1 MRVLSD
7 LTDAEVSA
15 AVTAAGGQ
23 SFQAKQVLHWLWK
36 HGVDDFAQMRN
47 VPAKLQQ
54 ALAAGHALRHGTIA
68 KVDAAEDGTTKL
80 LVALRDRET
89 VECVIIP
96 DGERTTL
103 CISTQV
109 GCPVGCVFCASGMF
123 GVRRNLSA
131 GEIAEQV
138 LLARSQL
145 PAGRRLT
152 NLVVMGMGEPMLNLD
167 ALLPALQRIHDSAGI
182 DMGARRITVSTSG
195 YPRQMERFAAADASY
210 NLAVSLH
217 AADDTL
223 RKQLVPTATASV
235 AEIVAAA
242 HRYFGQK
249 GREVTYEVVLLD
261 GVNDR
266 AQDAVTMVE
275 VLGALPC
282 TVNLIPWNP
291 VEEIASR
298 TGLRRPQGHRVDGF
312 ADLLRRGGLNV
323 TVRRQ
328 RGADRSAACGQ
339 LRLRQLDA
347 TDRPAASC

>member
-7 LTDAEVSA
+7 LTDAEVAA
-15 AVTAAGGQ
+15 AVVAAGGKA
-23 SFQAKQVLHWLWK
+23 FQAKQVLHWLWK
-36 HGVDDFAQMRN
+36 HGVTEWAQMRN
-47 VPAKLQQ
+47 VPTRLQE
-54 ALAAGHALRHGTIA
+54 ALAQDHALRHGTISKA
-68 KVDAAEDGTTKL
+68 DEAEDGTQKL
-80 LVALRDRET
+80 LVALRDGET
-89 VECVIIP
+89 VECVVIP

-103 CISTQV
+103 CISSQV

-138 LLARSQL
+138 LLAKSRL

-152 NLVVMGMGEPMLNLD
+152 NLVVMGMGEPMLNLE

-195 YPRQMERFAAADASY
+195 YPRQMERFAAADPSY

-223 RKQLVPTATASV
+223 RQQLVPTATASV

-261 GVNDR
+261 GKNDR
-266 AQDAVTMVE
+266 PQDAVKLVE
-275 VLGALPC
+275 TLGSLPC

-291 VEEIASR
+291 VDEIAAA
-298 TGLRRPQGHRVDGF
+298 TGLRRPHSHRVDDF
-312 ADLLRRGGLNV
+312 ADLLRRGGLKV

-339 LRLRQLDA
+339 LRLRQLSGE
-347 TDRPAASC
+347 PAGQRG

>member
-1 MRVLSD
+1 MVA
-7 LTDAEVSA
+7 LTELDDASLLRLVEQS
-15 AVTAAGGQ
+15 GGKA
-23 SFQAKQVLHWLWK
+23 FQARQVAHWVWK
-36 HGVDDFAQMRN
+36 HGVDSFDRMTN
-47 VPAKLQQ
+47 VPAALRQ
-54 ALAAGHALRHGTIA
+54 ALAAEHTVRTTRVA
-68 KVDAAEDGTTKL
+68 KVDNAEDGTRKL
-80 LVALRDRET
+80 LLSLHDGDT

-123 GVRRNLSA
+123 GVRRNLGA

-138 LLARSQL
+138 LVARQHL
-145 PAGRRLT
+145 EGGRRLT

-167 ALLPALQRIHDSAGI
+167 NLLPALHRIHDPAGI

-195 YPRQMERFAAADASY
+195 YPKQMERFASADPSW

-217 AADDTL
+217 AADDEL
-223 RKQLVPTATASV
+223 RKRLVPTATAPV
-235 AEIVAAA
+235 REIVTAA

-249 GREVTYEVVLLD
+249 GREVTYEVVLLE

-266 AQDAVTMVE
+266 PEDAVTMVD

-291 VEEIASR
+291 VAEIAEGKR
-298 TGLRRPQGHRVDGF
+298 LRRPSPVRVDAF
-312 ADLLRRGGLNV
+312 ADALRAGGLKV

-339 LRLRQLDA
+339 LRLRQLG
-347 TDRPAASC
+347 AS